1 MKSVIENS
9 SFYVLIRTIAL
20 SEALRSWLEHS
31 MSAVRVLYERTMDI
45 RWVLDHCCIPVSSG
59 ALWLPPIQCSLHCS
73 VWTSAISFP
82 SPQWSRLQRS
92 SLPYS
97 RMQQNWHEETSPRT
111 FKSFLFPGTQSPS
124 SGGVGKSC
132 DTFWK
137 ALMFYFRS
145 IIGFFDQKSLN
156 KELRIGLFIKWGW
169 RSRGGFLVPILLHS
183 RVPKYQ
189 EDL

>member
-1 MKSVIENS
+1 
-9 SFYVLIRTIAL
+9 
-20 SEALRSWLEHS
+20 
-31 MSAVRVLYERTMDI
+31 
-45 RWVLDHCCIPVSSG
+45 
-59 ALWLPPIQCSLHCS
+59 
-73 VWTSAISFP
+73 
-82 SPQWSRLQRS
+82 
-92 SLPYS
+92 
-97 RMQQNWHEETSPRT
+97 MQQNWHEETSPRT
-111 FKSFLFPGTQSPS
+111 FKSFLFPATQSPS

-183 RVPKYQ
+183 TVHGTSEPRLWMW
-189 EDL
+189 DLCRLHDRSFNFCVLDFSIEFIAPQGHFRRAGRSYLVGSQHVTV